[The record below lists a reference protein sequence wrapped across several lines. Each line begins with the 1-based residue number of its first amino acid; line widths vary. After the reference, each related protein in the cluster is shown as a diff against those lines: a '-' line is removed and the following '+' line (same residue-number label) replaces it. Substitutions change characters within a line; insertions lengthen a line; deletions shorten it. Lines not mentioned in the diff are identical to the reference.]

1 MKFTLVLFLIVFS
14 SIQSHPM
21 IDKLIESGKYDT
33 KKRPLKIIG
42 NLLFDNGYEPA
53 FVAGILGN
61 IYNNKAVV
69 GKFESSDYSSR
80 PDSKP
85 DYLKYMDDNYE
96 YSNKYSGKI
105 ITEVNLQEV
114 GTLLDILKRDKWKKG
129 KFGLG
134 CVQWTGSRTKDLW
147 NLYNDECGSC
157 TSITIQQA
165 TKAEGKMIINEL
177 DGTYSQIHS
186 TWVKENSN
194 LDSPQAAYNAG
205 YLITKKYEKPNDLEN
220 EAKKRGNTAH
230 NMYSEMV
237 K

>member
-21 IDKLIESGKYDT
+21 IDKLIKSNKYNIKKDT
-33 KKRPLKIIG
+33 LIIIG
-42 NLLFDNGYEPA
+42 NLLFDRGYEPA

-61 IYNNKAVV
+61 IYNGAVI

-96 YSNKYSGKI
+96 YNNKYSGKI
-105 ITEVNLQEV
+105 ITEVNLQDV
-114 GTLLDILKRDKWKKG
+114 GTLLEKLKRDKWKKG

-134 CVQWTGSRTKDLW
+134 CVQWTESRTKDLW
-147 NLYNDECGSC
+147 NLYNNECGSC
-157 TSITIQQA
+157 TSINIQQA
-165 TKAEGKMIINEL
+165 TKAEGKLIINEL
-177 DGTYSQIHS
+177 DGAYSQIHS

-194 LDSPQAAYNAG
+194 LNSPKAAYNAG

-220 EAKKRGNTAH
+220 EAKKRGKTAQ

>member
-21 IDKLIESGKYDT
+21 IDKLIKSNKYNI
-33 KKRPLKIIG
+33 KKETLIIIG
-42 NLLFDNGYEPA
+42 NLLFDRGYEPA

-61 IYNNKAVV
+61 IYNGAVI

-96 YSNKYSGKI
+96 YNNKYSGKI
-105 ITEVNLQEV
+105 ITEVNLQDV
-114 GTLLDILKRDKWKKG
+114 GTLLEKLKRAKWKKG

-134 CVQWTGSRTKDLW
+134 CVQWTESRTKDLW

-157 TSITIQQA
+157 TSINIQQA
-165 TKAEGKMIINEL
+165 TSAEGKLIINEL
-177 DGTYSQIHS
+177 DGAYSQIHS

-194 LDSPQAAYNAG
+194 LNSPKAAYNAG

-220 EAKKRGNTAH
+220 EAKKRGKTAQ